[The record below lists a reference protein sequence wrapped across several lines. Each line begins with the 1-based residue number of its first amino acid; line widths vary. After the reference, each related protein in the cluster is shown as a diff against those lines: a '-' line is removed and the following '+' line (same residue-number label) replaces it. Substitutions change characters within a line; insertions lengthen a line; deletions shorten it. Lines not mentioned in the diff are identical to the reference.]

1 MFDNIQDVEQVVE
14 GTYKK
19 LKSYYYYD
27 KTLLHIKNRIVDFE
41 TEDFFEDRMR
51 KLSKSLYEEDQEYFE
66 QLIKSIDMVIIPKS
80 LKKIDGETTV
90 IKGNIENNKKISKL
104 NFSIDAPVELLIID
118 MLWMLITKKIYLQ
131 KYGEFGHSY
140 AGKLKKGVV
149 KRDNDIINGIDFVSN
164 RCFEPYFQC
173 YTRWR
178 NKALDVAK
186 EYCKRENILM
196 ISLDLKS
203 FYYSVNFD
211 FQTLDEMFNQD
222 KRYSDI
228 SFLTNLIRL
237 IYKKYTLLI
246 SKHKCGVKKP
256 ESKNILPIGLISP
269 LLLRDIYLAPIDSD
283 IVDKVSPRYYGR
295 YVDDMLIVVNT
306 DDSVNSTVEEF
317 INKVLVENEI
327 VRAKNKAGE
336 YEFLKDSSIRL
347 QGEKINCFY
356 FEKGKDNILIDVYY
370 KNIKKNSS
378 EANLL
383 PDIDVLNESFN
394 NVAYS
399 LNKTDNTGKIRN
411 LEFMGSDN
419 YSATMFINGLKSI
432 LKNTSYT
439 TSYYQKFL
447 VDIMKFY
454 SGSQAIE
461 FSDTWKNVFELMV
474 LCRDKECANQF
485 YSNIKKEI
493 ENISFDYLEV
503 NEVYSKKK
511 NALLNKLKKS
521 LLLKL
526 DISMALAI
534 GLDFERGKLK
544 KHKLMGHKMRSA
556 NMINHNMVSFPLVNY
571 AQDKNIADISLINMD
586 LDKILSDVSI
596 RKRIFR
602 LDDNKIKWTPRF
614 IHLNE
619 LYFCVF
625 YFSIGTEK
633 LIINKD
639 NDEIF
644 KRYLRMNGLSER
656 IPNPIVNEEQKEY
669 DDYNIIR
676 KDVSLIDYY
685 KNNVT
690 KIGLVNTNIDEKEVI
705 DILLTPNKGMTVE
718 KKQKLYKVLNTV
730 KEEGVNYIIFPE
742 FYMPALWLSDIG
754 KFIKQY
760 GITVITG
767 LQYIACGKMAYNFV
781 CVIKSTCGKTHFKNI
796 IPFFREK
803 NYYAPE
809 ERMDLAALG
818 YICKNPDKAIYYLIN
833 NEFEQF
839 STILCF
845 EFTDIASRCIM
856 KGKLDFLCVPQLN
869 RDTNYFSSI
878 VESTAR
884 DLHTL
889 VVQANTSKYGDSRIT
904 GPYKTDFKDILKIK
918 GGENEI
924 LIVGQL
930 DLKRMKRFR
939 TDYYSKFEKQID
951 RCLKCKKI
959 HSAEQLSKNCPKCK
973 AKKEDIKGLPPN
985 WK

>member
-1 MFDNIQDVEQVVE
+1 MFDDIQVMEQVIE

-41 TEDFFEDRMR
+41 TGHSFMDRM
-51 KLSKSLYEEDQEYFE
+51 KELSKNLYEENQEYFE
-66 QLIKSIDMVIIPKS
+66 KLIAKIDMVVMSKS
-80 LKKIDGETTV
+80 LIKIEEDTKV
-90 IKGNIENNKKISKL
+90 IKGNIDNNKKISKL
-104 NFSIDAPVELLIID
+104 NFSIDAPVELFIID
-118 MLWMLITKKIYLQ
+118 MLWMLIVKKIYLQ
-131 KYGEFGHSY
+131 KYGEFEYSY
-140 AGKLKKGVV
+140 AGKLKKGIM
-149 KRDNDIINGIDFVSN
+149 KNNTDIVNGIDFASN

-173 YTRWR
+173 YTKWR
-178 NKALDVAK
+178 NKALDIAK
-186 EYCKRENILM
+186 ECCKSENILM

-203 FYYSVNFD
+203 FYYSVNYD
-211 FQTLDEMFNQD
+211 FKSLDEIFNQD
-222 KRYSDI
+222 ERYSEI
-228 SFLTNLIRL
+228 SFLTNLVQL
-237 IYKKYTLLI
+237 IYKKYTFLI
-246 SKHKCGVKKP
+246 SKYKCGIKKS
-256 ESKNILPIGLISP
+256 EGKNILPIGLISP
-269 LLLRDIYLAPIDSD
+269 LLIRDIYLAPIDHD
-283 IVDKVSPRYYGR
+283 IMDKILPRYYGR
-295 YVDDMLIVVNT
+295 YVDDMLIVVNV
-306 DDSVNSTVEEF
+306 DDSANLTAEEF
-317 INKVLVENEI
+317 INLLLVKNEI
-327 VRAKNKAGE
+327 LKVKNKAGE
-336 YEFLKDSSIRL
+336 YEFLKDSSIKL
-347 QGEKINCFY
+347 QGEKVNCFY

-383 PDIDVLNESFN
+383 PDMDVLNESFN
-394 NVAYS
+394 NIAYS
-399 LNKTDNTGKIRN
+399 LNKTDNTAKLRN
-411 LEFMGSDN
+411 LEFMGSNN

-439 TSYYQKFL
+439 TDYYQKFL
-447 VDIMKFY
+447 IDIMKFY

-474 LCRDKECANQF
+474 LCRDKNCANQF
-485 YSNIKKEI
+485 YLNIKKEI
-493 ENISFDYLEV
+493 ENVSFDYLE
-503 NEVYSKKK
+503 NNQVYARKR
-511 NALLNKLKKS
+511 NILLNKLKKS

-526 DISMALAI
+526 DISISLAI

-544 KHKLMGHKMRSA
+544 KHKEMAHKMRSA

-571 AQDKNIADISLINMD
+571 ASDKNLEDIPLINME
-586 LDKILSDVSI
+586 LKEILSDVSI

-602 LDDNKIKWTPRF
+602 LDDNKIKWSPRF

-639 NDEIF
+639 NDKIF
-644 KRYLRMNGLSER
+644 ERYLRMNGLSQC
-656 IPNPIVNEEQKEY
+656 IPNPIINEEEKPY
-669 DDYNIIR
+669 NDYNIIK
-676 KDVSLIDYY
+676 KDVSLIECH
-685 KNNVT
+685 KNST
-690 KIGLVNTNIDEKEVI
+690 TRIGLVNANIDEKEVI
-705 DILLTPNKGMTVE
+705 DILLHPNKGMTVE
-718 KKQKLYKVLNTV
+718 KKQNLYKVLNAA

-742 FYMPALWLSDIG
+742 FYMPALWLNDVG

-767 LQYIACGKMAYNFV
+767 LQYIVCGKMAYNFV
-781 CVIKSTCGKTHFKNI
+781 CVIKSTCGKTYFRNI

-818 YICKNPDKAIYYLIN
+818 YICNNPNKAIYYLIGN
-833 NEFEQF
+833 GFEKF

-856 KGKLDFLCVPQLN
+856 KGKMDFLCVPQLN

-878 VESTAR
+878 VEATAR

-918 GGENEI
+918 GGENEV
-924 LIVGQL
+924 LIVGKLELKQL
-930 DLKRMKRFR
+930 QDFR
-939 TDYYSKFEKQID
+939 AGYYSKFEKQIE
-951 RCLKCKKI
+951 RCLKCQKV
-959 HSAEQLSKNCPKCK
+959 HSVQQLLTKCPKCK
-973 AKKEDIKGLPPN
+973 DKKESIKGLPPN